1 MSARIIEGVKEV
13 KTLLYAHSAAVSAGD
28 VIVVA
33 GMVLI
38 AVNDADADT
47 ETVWAFSCRAAF
59 TKNTGAGTAIT
70 APARVFYDSA
80 AEIAT
85 LTTAGN
91 AGIGLCI
98 EDAAITDTEVFVD
111 LEPGDVLLHLTSAQK
126 MLPIP
131 LLAATELDGTI
142 LAAFGDGASATPG
155 IDTLGNEAIG
165 IRWNNHATPDP
176 IIISVPIPPDLDA
189 SAAMTVHVLAA
200 KTGATLADATT
211 FDVGVFFLTDGMLYA
226 SDADCGGT
234 TGAMDG
240 DATANTL
247 QEVSVTI
254 AATDISGAPGVIT
267 LTLQPTDGTLGTDD
281 VIVVGFWAEYTG
293 KLLTS

>member
-13 KTLLYAHSAAVSAGD
+13 KTLLYAHSSAVSAGD

-38 AVNDADADT
+38 AVNDAEANA
-47 ETVWAFSCRAAF
+47 ENVWAFSCRAAF
-59 TKNTGAGTAIT
+59 TKSSGAGTAIT
-70 APARVFYDSA
+70 APSRVFYDA
-80 AEIAT
+80 TGEVAT

-98 EDAAITDTEVFVD
+98 EDADTTDTEVFVD
-111 LEPGDVLLHLTSAQK
+111 LEPGDVMLHLTSAQK
-126 MLPIP
+126 TLPVA
-131 LLAATELDGTI
+131 LLGATELDGTI
-142 LAAFGDGASATPG
+142 LAAFGDGASPTPG

-176 IIISVPIPPDLDA
+176 VIISVPIPTDLDA
-189 SAAMTVHVLAA
+189 SADLTVHVLAA

-211 FDVGVFFLTDGMLYA
+211 FDVGVFFLTSGMLYA

-234 TGAMDG
+234 TDAMDG

-247 QEVSVTI
+247 QEVSVTVS
-254 AATDISGAPGVIT
+254 ATDISGAPGVIT
-267 LTLQPTDGTLGTDD
+267 LTLQPTDGKLGTDD
-281 VIVVGFWAEYTG
+281 VIVVGFWIEYTG